1 MKGLRNE
8 WARSKRKEQDKC
20 SRLWA
25 AVRHNIA
32 ATFLIVTAPAQS
44 HVLADSLSVAPR
56 YQRALNV
63 GYRLQR
69 ENAGF
74 CPVLGPLAGW
84 VMHDIGAYDK
94 DARALVE
101 ARQKLGLG
109 LSIAWVAPG
118 SAVDRAG
125 LKAGDVVE
133 AVGPTSLSSL
143 YVDLVRDRASAT
155 RTDRLES
162 WILAKMASAPQILT
176 IRRGSDWFEVAMT
189 AEQGCTGAVVVDS
202 RSKGLAWSDERNVA
216 LTTRLL
222 SFLHNDDEI
231 AFVIAHEMGHI
242 WLREARSQRLTS
254 YDERLRSID
263 SRRIS
268 EESRA
273 DLLALTAMR
282 QAGYAPEAAIG
293 LLSRIARDDASP
305 KGGPKAAL
313 QKRETIM
320 KSTITKQAEN
330 GGGK

>member
-1 MKGLRNE
+1 MKGLRNKL
-8 WARSKRKEQDKC
+8 ARSKRKEQDNF

-25 AVRHNIA
+25 AVRHSIA
-32 ATFLIVTAPAQS
+32 ATFLIVIAPAQS
-44 HVLADSLSVAPR
+44 HVLADSLSAAPR

-69 ENAGF
+69 GNAGF
-74 CPVLGPLAGW
+74 CPVLGQLTGW
-84 VMHDIGAYDK
+84 ITHDIGAYDK
-94 DARALVE
+94 DVRALVE

-109 LSIAWVAPG
+109 LGIAWVAPG
-118 SAVDRAG
+118 GAADRAG

-133 AVGPTSLSSL
+133 AVGTTSLSSL

-162 WILAKMASAPQILT
+162 WILTKMVSAPQILT
-176 IRRGSDWFEVAMT
+176 VRRESDRLKVAMT

-202 RSKGLAWSDERNVA
+202 SSKGLAWSDERNVA
-216 LTTRLL
+216 LTARLL
-222 SFLHNDDEI
+222 SFLHSDDEI

-242 WLREARSQRLTS
+242 WLREARVQRAAG
-254 YDERLRSID
+254 YGGRLLSID

-273 DLLALTAMR
+273 DLVALTAMR

-293 LLSRIARDDASP
+293 LLSRIARDDASH

-313 QKRETIM
+313 QKRETVM
-320 KSTITKQAEN
+320 KSTITEQTEN
-330 GGGK
+330 GGRT